1 MNIIRLYLYMQTERN
16 ALLVMVWKRVW
27 RTSRTLV
34 SVSELPLEEDERD
47 EDVVKDD
54 IAFRCNLQK
63 GVR

>member
-1 MNIIRLYLYMQTERN
+1 MQTERN